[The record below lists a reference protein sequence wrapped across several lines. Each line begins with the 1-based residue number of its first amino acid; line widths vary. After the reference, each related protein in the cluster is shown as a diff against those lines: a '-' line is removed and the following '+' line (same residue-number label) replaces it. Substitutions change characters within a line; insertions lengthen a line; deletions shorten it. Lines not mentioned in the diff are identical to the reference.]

1 MLQAV
6 VTLTS
11 GHLRRRVRV
20 TPATVPPLRLAV
32 DESLLVEVLV
42 SLLLSQL
49 DDSDHPAG
57 LDVDIRVDVRDT
69 RAVIEIHDVTVVL
82 PPHRQDAAVQLDRK
96 IELARIVGKVIRH
109 LVPHRIPVRV
119 AREREA
125 RKRVVAG
132 RSEQF
137 ERVPALTP
145 RRRGLSGGLKDRE
158 IATLLGEEVA
168 DGEACLAAAD
178 DDYVA
183 MLRDGARHDVL
194 I

>member
-1 MLQAV
+1 M
-6 VTLTS
+6 
-11 GHLRRRVRV
+11 HLHDPLPQLLGDRRHERHLER
-20 TPATVPPLRLAV
+20 TGG
-32 DESLLVEVLV
+32 DHYLV
-42 SLLLSQL
+42 S
-49 DDSDHPAG
+49 
-57 LDVDIRVDVRDT
+57 RVG
-69 RAVIEIHDVTVVL
+69 AVIELHDVTVVL

-96 IELARIVGKVIRH
+96 IELARIVGEVIRH

-132 RSEQF
+132 RREQF
-137 ERVPALTP
+137 ERVPALAP